1 MYTTPPWLGAAQ
13 HHHPMPREQNA
24 LARHRT
30 RSAKSIHNH
39 LINNPHTIHHFLI
52 TWTRWCDDIFSGEGL
67 HFTCRWRRQFSLIL
81 RISTALW
88 TTWIVKNLSKL
99 YSTCISF
106 PFSQRSV
113 TFLQI
118 LRFEKHFLLRDPL
131 LRGKRSR
138 KIPICIDTRGLLR
151 VDTSSSLQ
159 DHSLSSPHH
168 GRNLFS
174 ATNKRAEYLAAA
186 DLALKKWFARFEQR
200 AYMVLRAAKPCFTRL
215 P

>member
-39 LINNPHTIHHFLI
+39 LINNLHTIHHFLI

-81 RISTALW
+81 WISTALW

-118 LRFEKHFLLRDPL
+118 LRFEKHFLLRGPL
-131 LRGKRSR
+131 LRGKRRR
-138 KIPICIDTRGLLR
+138 KNPICIDTRGLLR

-168 GRNLFS
+168 GRNQFS
-174 ATNKRAEYLAAA
+174 ATAEYLAAA
-186 DLALKKWFARFEQR
+186 DLALKNELQDLNKVLTWF
-200 AYMVLRAAKPCFTRL
+200 YVLPNPCCTHL